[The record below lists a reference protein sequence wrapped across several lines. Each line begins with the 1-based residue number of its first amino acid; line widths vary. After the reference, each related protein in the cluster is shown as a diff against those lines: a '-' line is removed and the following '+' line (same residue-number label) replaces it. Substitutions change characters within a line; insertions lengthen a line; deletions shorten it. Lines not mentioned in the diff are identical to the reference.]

1 MKLASENKLLG
12 PCSPI
17 WLSWY
22 QIIAF
27 AFAVRDLTSS
37 PQKFRVRI
45 WVLLLKARREV
56 CLWVS
61 MMCGW
66 QRTLFLKVLDAYI
79 MLGGWSNWAGLLSV
93 VLLISIY
100 GPLVAVGTVSA
111 CVVALAQIAFRSYSR
126 PLLEVLYQRC
136 KGSCLDFVSVFNQFV
151 LSFKLR
157 KIKARW
163 EIGCSAFRK
172 MEKIRPRFTTVL
184 NLMVLRTVL
193 IFAILLIARVPPKV
207 VWVVLQLFPPMT
219 IAAIVS
225 IYTSFFVI
233 RNFFLRI
240 PSSALL
246 RAVSIQIRLA
256 AEILPV
262 MSVNTAFS
270 IVVTLLIWAP
280 HCFEMKTIEVCI
292 SYELLN

>member
-1 MKLASENKLLG
+1 MKLASEYKLLG
-12 PCSPI
+12 SCSPI
-17 WLSWY
+17 WLCWY
-22 QIIAF
+22 KIIAIT
-27 AFAVRDLTSS
+27 FAVRDLTSS

-61 MMCGW
+61 MMGGW
-66 QRTLFLKVLDAYI
+66 QRTLFLEVLDAYI
-79 MLGGWSNWAGLLSV
+79 MLGGWSNWVSLWSV
-93 VLLISIY
+93 VLLVSIH
-100 GPLVAVGTVSA
+100 GPLVAVGAVSA
-111 CVVALAQIAFRSYSR
+111 CVIALTPIAFRSYSR
-126 PLLEVLYQRC
+126 TLLEVLYQRC
-136 KGSCLDFVSVFNQFV
+136 KGSCLDFVNIFNKLV
-151 LSFKLR
+151 LSFELR
-157 KIKARW
+157 KIEARRK
-163 EIGCSAFRK
+163 ICCTAFWK
-172 MEKIRPRFTTVL
+172 IEKIRPQFTTVL
-184 NLMVLRTVL
+184 SLMVLRTVL
-193 IFAILLIARVPPKV
+193 IFAILLVAWVPPKV

-219 IAAIVS
+219 IAAMVS

-280 HCFEMKTIEVCI
+280 HCFEMKSIEVCI
-292 SYELLN
+292 SLKPLN